1 MENAL
6 WVFLGLASI
15 TNSSSFTIQRLEE
28 KCTFSQLMDGQP
40 APPIQLLP
48 LPLSNQIPSIPLLC
62 LSPGSLTGS
71 SAPCTEPT
79 FREIVYQLHS
89 VDRLIPNP
97 GTTLQLP
104 WTIAQYTTVEECTVW
119 PPFSEDNTESQTG
132 HMTWPRSHS
141 ECWVKERAYMAIPEP
156 ILFLTTRLDCSLA
169 SLLTFH
175 NTE

>member
-1 MENAL
+1 MQTQQSLLRLLEVIPHWMEKAHTISCYSGERRNMNVVDSVGTGMENAL

-79 FREIVYQLHS
+79 FREIVYQLRS
-89 VDRLIPNP
+89 VDSLIPNP
-97 GTTLQLP
+97 GTTSHLP
-104 WTIAQYTTVEECTVW
+104 
-119 PPFSEDNTESQTG
+119 
-132 HMTWPRSHS
+132 
-141 ECWVKERAYMAIPEP
+141 
-156 ILFLTTRLDCSLA
+156 
-169 SLLTFH
+169 
-175 NTE
+175 

>member
-1 MENAL
+1 MLSLTGTGFAHKQLVIHYTKTEGGECI
-6 WVFLGLASI
+6 FG
-15 TNSSSFTIQRLEE
+15 
-28 KCTFSQLMDGQP
+28 QLMDGQP
-40 APPIQLLP
+40 TPPILTAPTASQQPDSFHLPPVSVPRLLD
-48 LPLSNQIPSIPLLC
+48 C
-62 LSPGSLTGS
+62 S
-71 SAPCTEPT
+71 SAPCIEPT
-79 FREIVYQLHS
+79 FEEIVYQLHS

-156 ILFLTTRLDCSLA
+156 ILFLTTRLDGSLA